1 MEVDIFL
8 SWIFYG
14 YRFFLNI
21 ISIFNFIV
29 KRYLVFVCYYD
40 FKYFFEWNSRVFVGV
55 IDLVVL
61 CVMMLEFVR
70 VLDK

>member
-40 FKYFFEWNSRVFVGV
+40 FKYFFEWNNRVFVGV